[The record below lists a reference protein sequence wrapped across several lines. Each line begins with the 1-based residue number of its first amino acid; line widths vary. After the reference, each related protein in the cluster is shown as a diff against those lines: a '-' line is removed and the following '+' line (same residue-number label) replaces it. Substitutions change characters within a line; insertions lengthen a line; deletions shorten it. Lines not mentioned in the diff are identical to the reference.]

1 MRKRAAFTLIELLVV
16 IAIIA
21 ILASMLLPALQQAKG
36 KARAIQCLGNEKQ
49 MGLAAAMYAT
59 DFDGRYMAVY
69 DDRNGCPGRWI
80 WADNLLRYTN
90 EKSVFKCTSDWPE
103 AANYTKG
110 QDTHGTGY
118 PCGSANP
125 NNVLGTRYAMNMCH
139 QWSWPEGTNNTGRLP
154 WPTRETMFTHPAESG
169 MIIENG
175 NVWWNHWLTHP
186 GWNNTGYRD
195 GKMILIGVLGEYA
208 APRHMT
214 QMNAAYV
221 DGHCE
226 TKKPEDLRTDH
237 AFWIHGDW
245 Y

>member
-1 MRKRAAFTLIELLVV
+1 MRKKASFTLIELLVV

-49 MGLAAAMYAT
+49 LALAMAMYTT
-59 DFDGRYMAVY
+59 DFDGKFCGVY
-69 DDRNGCPGRWI
+69 DDTKGYPGHRWI
-80 WADNLLRYTN
+80 WADNLLRYT
-90 EKSVFKCTSDWPE
+90 EERAVFLCTSDWPE
-103 AANYTKG
+103 KTYKNIL
-110 QDTHGTGY
+110 QEIPGY
-118 PCGSANP
+118 AEGSANEHCMH
-125 NNVLGTRYAMNMCH
+125 GTRYAMNMCH
-139 QWSWPEGTNNTGRLP
+139 EWSWPEGTVNWGRLP
-154 WPTRETMFTHPAESG
+154 FPARETMFTHPAESG

-195 GKMILIGVLGEYA
+195 GKLILIGVLGEYA

-214 QMNAAYV
+214 QMNVTYV
-221 DGHCE
+221 DGHSE
-226 TKKPEDLRTDH
+226 STKPDDLRTDS